1 MRRNGERQVTLD
13 PDLAAR
19 LLTEIR
25 DGGLSSRALAWL
37 FEATDAPIEQGAG
50 YTGRW
55 THTPVD
61 KYGAPIVPGDWPV
74 NPRGRVA

>member
-1 MRRNGERQVTLD
+1 MSETFRE
-13 PDLAAR
+13 AADR
-19 LLTEIR
+19 LVPGI
-25 DGGLSSRALAWL
+25 
-37 FEATDAPIEQGAG
+37 FFPAPVIVAPVEQGAG

-55 THTPVD
+55 THAPVD